1 MSLTSLMT
9 NTCSIQR
16 PVWGT
21 DNAGG
26 PVRTSATTLGSNIP
40 CFIMTRGA
48 SAVEYFDSFQMELSH
63 IVITQS
69 TLAAKGDWVLVD
81 GLFLRIDGIQQR
93 RARGT
98 IPAFYVLGCIEIKE

>member
-26 PVRTSATTLGSNIP
+26 PVRTSETTLGSSIP
-40 CFIMTRGA
+40 CFVMTKGA
-48 SAVEYFDSFQMELSH
+48 SAVEYFNSFQMELSH

-69 TLAAKGDWVLVD
+69 TLANKGDWVLVD
-81 GLFLRIDGIQQR
+81 GLYLRVDGIQIR

-98 IPAFYVLGCIEIKE
+98 IPQFIILGCIEIKE